1 MGKTDTTNSQ
11 EFERRLTDAPVRS
24 DPPAE
29 PRDQQPTSNAD
40 TKPVIIVEP
49 KTRSHRRVTGPQTA
63 TGKQR
68 SSLNAQKHGIFS
80 TGFLVGD
87 ESPREFKLLLGGL
100 REDLQP
106 EGALETT
113 LVEKLAWNLWKQ
125 RRVHR
130 AEAAEIEDAI
140 QFSPTDAQ
148 MDLRAE
154 AWDCERSGEKSGG
167 MLRNIKNPYVL
178 EKAIELLRTFRL
190 SLEHFG
196 FQKDPWLLR
205 KLYGLDHDLG
215 VPWGLYKMYVSFGDA
230 LAENAKENSSADSA
244 EALKKTMLGILDLE
258 IERFEKL
265 RKLQQLADAG
275 RIAYKRDA
283 AFVPPPA
290 VLERV
295 LRYES
300 HLSREFAKALAD
312 FERLQRKRLGQP
324 VVPPINV
331 QICE

>member
-1 MGKTDTTNSQ
+1 M
-11 EFERRLTDAPVRS
+11 
-24 DPPAE
+24 
-29 PRDQQPTSNAD
+29 
-40 TKPVIIVEP
+40 
-49 KTRSHRRVTGPQTA
+49 
-63 TGKQR
+63 
-68 SSLNAQKHGIFS
+68 
-80 TGFLVGD
+80 
-87 ESPREFKLLLGGL
+87 

-106 EGALETT
+106 EGTLETT

-130 AEAAEIEDAI
+130 AQAAEIEDAI
-140 QFSPTDAQ
+140 QFSPTDAY
-148 MDLRAE
+148 MDQRAE
-154 AWDCERSGEKSGG
+154 AWDCARSGEKSGG
-167 MLRNIKNPYVL
+167 MLRNIKNPYVR

-244 EALKKTMLGILDLE
+244 EALKKAMLGILDLE

-265 RKLQQLADAG
+265 RKLQELAGAG

-283 AFVPPPA
+283 AFAPPPA
-290 VLERV
+290 VLSV
-295 LRYES
+295 S
-300 HLSREFAKALAD
+300 CVTK
-312 FERLQRKRLGQP
+312 
-324 VVPPINV
+324 VI
-331 QICE
+331 